1 MGGAVTSLANTPWMT
16 EAVDALARE
25 LRSHH
30 APTADHSHR
39 LATIARNVA
48 ERLTLDPLEATEVE
62 LVAVLHDVGKL
73 TIDPGLLDWE
83 GPLDESQRARIRR
96 HTIAGE
102 ELLAEIAGLE
112 HLANLV
118 RATHEAW
125 NGSGYPDGLRADRI
139 PLTARIVSAADSFD
153 AMTSDRAYRTA
164 LPRREACRRLRRGA
178 GVQFD
183 PRVIDALLRVVGCGP
198 LRRS

>member
-1 MGGAVTSLANTPWMT
+1 MI

-25 LRSHH
+25 LRTHH

-39 LATIARNVA
+39 LASLARLVA
-48 ERLTLDPLEATEVE
+48 ERLGLGPLDATEAE

-73 TIDPGLLDWE
+73 TIDPHLLDWE
-83 GPLDESQRARIRR
+83 GPLDEAQRERLRR

-102 ELLAEIAGLE
+102 EMLAEIAGLE
-112 HLANLV
+112 DLANIV

-125 NGSGYPDGLRADRI
+125 DGSGYPDGLRGETI

-178 GVQFD
+178 GRQFD
-183 PRVIDALLRVVGCGP
+183 PRVVDVLLCVVGCGP
-198 LRRS
+198 PRRS